1 MLSSVCACACV
12 RLCVRVSL
20 SGMRPNNGTE
30 ILYYFLFYF
39 LFLFSDMRP
48 NNGTEILPYESR
60 EGQAKFCKR
69 ELDCHFTQ

>member
-1 MLSSVCACACV
+1 
-12 RLCVRVSL
+12 
-20 SGMRPNNGTE
+20 MRPNNGTE